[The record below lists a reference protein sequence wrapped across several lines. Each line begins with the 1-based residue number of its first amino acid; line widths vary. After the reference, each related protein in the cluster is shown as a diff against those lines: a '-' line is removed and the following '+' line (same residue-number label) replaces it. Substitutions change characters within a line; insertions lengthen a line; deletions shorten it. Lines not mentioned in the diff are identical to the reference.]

1 MADVISGITIN
12 ESTSLTTEEIL
23 ENLGSSPSGLSEEEA
38 AARLISV
45 GQNAVQTHSAR
56 WSLVLLRQLKSPL
69 LLLLVV
75 TSFISYFVGEKTDSV
90 IIGLILAM
98 SVGLGFMNEYRAEL
112 AAADLHSKLRRT
124 VSVIRAGKS
133 KSVDVAHL
141 VPGDI
146 VNLLLGEI
154 IPADLRL
161 LSTEGLECDESI
173 LTGESAP
180 IAKSTASTN
189 RDNSALMGTIVS
201 AGSGQGVVINTG
213 TRTEFGKIA
222 LGLGT
227 TTSETAFQLGLRR
240 FSKLLINMA
249 GGLTSFILIANIL
262 LHRPLIDALLFSLA
276 IAVGITPQLLPAI
289 VSTSLAKGARDLARK
304 KVLVKRLISIEDLG
318 DVEVLFTDK
327 TGTLTEGRLTFLRGI
342 DPKGFASTDAIK
354 YGLLSTAL
362 LMTSGENGN
371 PLDQALWGSPAVEAY
386 KDEAGSYQRLAA
398 MPFDHNRLMNS
409 VIVEREGIKLLVT
422 KGAPESV
429 LPRCIAISDSTN
441 PVLAREFAAG
451 GRVIAVAQ
459 RMWEGTDVIKPEDEK
474 DLTLVGFL
482 IFRDAPKSDAGEAI
496 TRLQRLGIQVKII
509 TGDNPVVAS
518 SICEAIGFAVH
529 DILTGTQIAAM
540 SEEEL
545 ENALPTTN
553 IFARISPEQKA
564 QIVKAQRQ
572 HGVDV
577 AFLGDGVNDALALH
591 TADVGIS
598 VEGAVDVATDAA
610 DIVLLERDLNV
621 LAEGVI
627 EGRRIFAN
635 TIKYVLMGSSSNFGN
650 MFSAA
655 GASTFLSFLPMLPSQ
670 ILLNNLLYD
679 ASQLTISSDLV
690 DPEQLLGP
698 TRWDIKMIRRY
709 MFFFGLISSIFD
721 FSTFGILLWIF
732 HAGPTLFRTGW
743 FVESLA
749 TQTLVIFVIRTR
761 RTPFYKSRPSLTLLL
776 ASLGIV
782 LIGFSLPFTPAAH
795 PLGFQALS
803 GGIVA
808 TIAGLVI
815 FYLSLVEFGKRLF
828 FIDAK
833 SKENLERRPR
843 PHRHIRRRASRFPN
857 IAK

>member
-690 DPEQLLGP
+690 DPEELLGP